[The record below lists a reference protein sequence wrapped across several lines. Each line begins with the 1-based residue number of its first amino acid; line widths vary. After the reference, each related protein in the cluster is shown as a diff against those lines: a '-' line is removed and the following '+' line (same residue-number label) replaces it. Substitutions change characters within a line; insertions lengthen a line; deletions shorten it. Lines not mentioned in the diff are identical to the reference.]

1 MPRAVYAL
9 THISAGDLLRAEVAA
24 GTEYGKRVK
33 SYMDSGSLVPDDVV
47 ITIVK
52 DRLSRPDAQERGWL
66 LDGYPRSAS
75 QAAALTNAGIQP
87 ELFILLEVPE
97 DILVDRVAG
106 RRMDP
111 VTGKIYHLTYEPP
124 ESPEVAARL
133 TQRSDDTEDK
143 VCHRLTATDCFDA
156 QVRNRLKTH
165 RENVDAVLSSYQSCT
180 QKVDGN
186 RPKETVFADIDHLL
200 AQLQESR
207 LEEVG
212 ASLVARSMAW
222 AFEHGFEGS
231 PASQRKAAEQLRAAA
246 SVLASSSGSPL
257 DIKKPSWYGIPT
269 LLNTIPHTRDIR
281 QYFYRDVSAATK
293 NAVEAGLKRLKAV
306 LVIPELNPEMDVYRI
321 GTLME
326 LLREMAFAFANDG
339 KRVRVCVQ
347 GSMGKGIFAGM
358 PLQLAGARRMLDN
371 MDWGEYGAKENNFVR
386 TGSVG
391 ANEPQEDDDIFIIM
405 APQNA
410 VGNCIIDDLEGMV
423 NAAGQRP
430 VIIVNPRLKDIPS
443 SGGVM
448 QIKGREKR
456 LAFVDSFFPCYHFR
470 LLYTSGTQYPILGA
484 VRRAYPTPYEVFQR
498 VDGPYGS
505 GIEEYRMLRTFDA
518 APSAQDIGDAFSG
531 TLNGQHQDSGHLS
544 ADCYF
549 LRVHIRHFSPPKRE
563 KMVAKSRVSAD
574 FHEWRLLL
582 VATSKCCS
590 VVQLHVASITI

>member
-1 MPRAVYAL
+1 
-9 THISAGDLLRAEVAA
+9 
-24 GTEYGKRVK
+24 
-33 SYMDSGSLVPDDVV
+33 
-47 ITIVK
+47 
-52 DRLSRPDAQERGWL
+52 
-66 LDGYPRSAS
+66 
-75 QAAALTNAGIQP
+75 
-87 ELFILLEVPE
+87 
-97 DILVDRVAG
+97 
-106 RRMDP
+106 MDP

-143 VCHRLTATDCFDA
+143 VCNRLTATDRFDA
-156 QVRNRLKTH
+156 Q
-165 RENVDAVLSSYQSCT
+165 
-180 QKVDGN
+180 VDGN

-207 LEEVG
+207 LEE
-212 ASLVARSMAW
+212 
-222 AFEHGFEGS
+222 
-231 PASQRKAAEQLRAAA
+231 QQKAAEQLRAAA

-257 DIKKPSWYGIPT
+257 DLKKPSWYGIPT

-410 VGNCIIDDLEGMV
+410 VGNCIIDDLEAMV

-456 LAFVDSFFPCYHFR
+456 LAFVDSFLPCYHFR

-518 APSAQDIGDAFSG
+518 APTAQDIGDSFSG
-531 TLNGQHQDSGHLS
+531 RDRNSERPASGFWAS
-544 ADCYF
+544 
-549 LRVHIRHFSPPKRE
+549 VG
-563 KMVAKSRVSAD
+563 
-574 FHEWRLLL
+574 RLLL
-582 VATSKCCS
+582 P
-590 VVQLHVASITI
+590 